1 MLVFGPR
8 VIISAGAKRVNG
20 ARPSHLSSV
29 CSHAT
34 VDSVPLLPI
43 QHIRRGCGAKSSMLA
58 QERKAAS
65 RYTHLLKQ
73 SLFRRLQRHSLSMKE
88 RFPGLIY
95 YKEINIISRLVLL
108 LPTYFREAQLRFK
121 FNLIYYCETILV
133 TFLPS

>member
-8 VIISAGAKRVNG
+8 VIISAGAKRING

-34 VDSVPLLPI
+34 VDSETVPLLPI

-58 QERKAAS
+58 QERKAVS

-73 SLFRRLQRHSLSMKE
+73 SLFRRLQRHLLSMKE
-88 RFPGLIY
+88 WFPGL
-95 YKEINIISRLVLL
+95 L
-108 LPTYFREAQLRFK
+108 
-121 FNLIYYCETILV
+121 
-133 TFLPS
+133 